1 VRKRESAEF
10 TAMRREL
17 ADMKKQKNQLNQF
30 KGNGGKYQAGPHQ
43 HLVGGEDKEDQ
54 GGMIGGRY

>member
-1 VRKRESAEF
+1 MLKRESAEF
-10 TAMRREL
+10 RAMRREL
-17 ADMKKQKNQLNQF
+17 ADMTNQLNQF